1 MKELEALHKKK
12 FRYVVADAGY
22 DGEENFAWLMGNN
35 YISCI
40 KPATHERSKTRKWKQ
55 DISRAEN
62 MQYCQETDT
71 FICTN
76 GKPLTFQYERN
87 SNFAH

>member
-40 KPATHERSKTRKWKQ
+40 KPATHERSKTR
-55 DISRAEN
+55 
-62 MQYCQETDT
+62 Y
-71 FICTN
+71 
-76 GKPLTFQYERN
+76 
-87 SNFAH
+87 

>member
-40 KPATHERSKTRKWKQ
+40 KPATHERSKTRKWGV
-55 DISRAEN
+55 SRVLCKSLFS
-62 MQYCQETDT
+62 MSYHSV
-71 FICTN
+71 
-76 GKPLTFQYERN
+76 P
-87 SNFAH
+87 